1 MGIVIE
7 ETSTRKWVASS
18 PLRGSSLKHPY
29 ATSNGGQDSL
39 CVAIV
44 AFSSMGPETL
54 IKGEGGKDA
63 VEMGAAGRMDS
74 EAYHPSL
81 EILEG
86 ED

>member
-1 MGIVIE
+1 MGTVIE
-7 ETSTRKWVASS
+7 ETSTWKWVASS

-29 ATSNGGQDSL
+29 AASNGGQDSL

-44 AFSSMGPETL
+44 AFSSMGPKTL

-74 EAYHPSL
+74 EAYCPSL
-81 EILEG
+81 
-86 ED
+86 